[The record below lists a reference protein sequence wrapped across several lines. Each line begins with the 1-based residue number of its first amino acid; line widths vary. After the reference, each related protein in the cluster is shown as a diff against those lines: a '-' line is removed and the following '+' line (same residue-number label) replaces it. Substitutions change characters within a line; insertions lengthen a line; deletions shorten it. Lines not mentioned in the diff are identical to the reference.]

1 MNNTEVSNP
10 KAAVLGIQHLL
21 AMYSGAVLVP
31 LLIGTALNFSA
42 KQMTYLV
49 SIDIFMCGLA
59 TLVQLFTN
67 RYVGVGLPI
76 VMGCAIQ
83 TVEPLKLIG
92 KEFGIQY
99 MYGAIIASGIVIVLI
114 SGLFAQLKRLFPPIV
129 TGTLIMVI
137 GLSLIP
143 IAFQNIGGGNVK
155 ASDFASAENLLIG
168 FGTVLII
175 ILVNAFGRGFF
186 KAIAVLVGL
195 IVGTLVMALMGKVS
209 LQPVAEATWFHL
221 PQPFY
226 FGAPKFEISSII
238 TMTLIMMTTLV
249 ESTGVYFALSDIV
262 GKKLTKHDMQKGYL
276 AEGIAVILG
285 GVFNTFPYTS
295 FSQNVGLMQL
305 TGIKT
310 KKPIYYAAG
319 FLVLLGLLP
328 KVGALAT
335 IIPAPVLGGAML
347 VMFSLVAIQGMKM
360 LKNVN
365 FDNEKNLLVIAI
377 STAMGLGVTFYP
389 NFFSAMPQTL
399 RLIFSNGIVMTI
411 ISAIILNVVLNG
423 KKAFMDD
430 DENGVDATDEDLKEI
445 IESEK
450 NIIE

>member
-1 MNNTEVSNP
+1 MNNPEVSNP
-10 KAAVLGIQHLL
+10 KAAILGLQHLL

-42 KQMTYLV
+42 EQMTYLV

-59 TLVQLFTN
+59 TLIQLKTN
-67 RYVGVGLPI
+67 RYVGVGLP
-76 VMGCAIQ
+76 VVLGCAIQ
-83 TVEPLKLIG
+83 TVEPLKIIG

-99 MYGAIIASGIVIVLI
+99 MYGAVIAAGIIIVLI
-114 SGLFAQLKRLFPPIV
+114 SGLFSQLKRLFPPIV

-143 IAFQNIGGGNVK
+143 IAFQNIGGGNAAAK
-155 ASDFASAENLLIG
+155 DFASAENLLIG
-168 FGTVLII
+168 FGTVLVI
-175 ILVNAFGRGFF
+175 ILVNAFGKGFF
-186 KAIAVLVGL
+186 KSIAVLVGL
-195 IVGTLVMALMGKVS
+195 VAGTLVMGLMGRVS
-209 LQPVAEATWFHL
+209 LQPVVEATWFHL

-226 FGAPKFEISSII
+226 FGTPKFEISSII

-262 GKKLTKHDMQKGYL
+262 GKKLTKNDMRKGYL

-305 TGIKT
+305 TGVKT

-319 FLVLLGLLP
+319 FLMLLGLLP
-328 KVGALAT
+328 KIGALAT

-347 VMFSLVAIQGMKM
+347 VMFSLVALQGMKM
-360 LKNVN
+360 LKDVD
-365 FDNEKNLLVIAI
+365 FDNEKNLLTVAV
-377 STAMGLGVTFYP
+377 SVAMGLGITFYP
-389 NFFSAMPQTL
+389 SFFNVLPQTF
-399 RLIFSNGIVMTI
+399 RLLFSNGIVITI
-411 ISAIILNVVLNG
+411 VTSIVLNLLLNG
-423 KKAFMDD
+423 KDALAPN
-430 DENGVDATDEDLKEI
+430 DENGVDATEHDFEKMIDSEI
-445 IESEK
+445 K
-450 NIIE
+450 

>member
-1 MNNTEVSNP
+1 MEVSNP

-42 KQMTYLV
+42 TQMTYLV

-59 TLVQLFTN
+59 TLIQLKTN
-67 RYVGVGLPI
+67 RFVGVGLP
-76 VMGCAIQ
+76 VVLGCAIQ
-83 TVEPLKLIG
+83 TVEPLKIIG

-99 MYGAIIASGIVIVLI
+99 MYGAVIASGIIIVLI

-143 IAFQNIGGGNVK
+143 IAFQNIGGGNP
-155 ASDFASAENLLIG
+155 ASNSFASAENLLIG
-168 FGTVLII
+168 FGTVLVIV
-175 ILVNAFGRGFF
+175 LVNAFGRGFF

-195 IVGTLVMALMGKVS
+195 VAGTLVMALMGKVS
-209 LQPVAEATWFHL
+209 LQPVIDATWFHL

-226 FGAPKFEISSII
+226 FGTPKFEISSIV

-249 ESTGVYFALSDIV
+249 ESTGVYFALSDIL
-262 GKKLTKHDMQKGYL
+262 GKKLTKTDMRKGYL

-285 GVFNTFPYTS
+285 GIFNTFPYTS

-305 TGIKT
+305 TGVKT

-319 FLVLLGLLP
+319 FLMLLGLLP
-328 KVGALAT
+328 KIGALAT

-360 LKNVN
+360 LKAVD
-365 FDNEKNLLVIAI
+365 FDNEKNILVIAI
-377 STAMGLGVTFYP
+377 SSAMGLGITFYP
-389 NFFSAMPQTL
+389 NFFHVLPQTV
-399 RLIFSNGIVMTI
+399 RLLFSNGIVITI
-411 ISAIILNVVLNG
+411 VTSIVLNVVLNG
-423 KKAFMDD
+423 KKAFI
-430 DENGVDATDEDLKEI
+430 DEDQNGIDATEKDFEKI
-445 IESEK
+445 IETEK
-450 NIIE
+450 NINE